1 MAALS
6 QSGQCSARPGSA
18 QPFCNILS
26 LRVLRVRCKK
36 LRFCEL
42 DFGHMEVEQKPGF
55 PPSGITLKVP
65 ASGAVAGTRRP
76 IARAVLASR
85 IRTTAI
91 SCTHVAFSHTA
102 ISYLLRR
109 AVAEKHRRAVT
120 VNRNRKHDCRNSP
133 SGALPYYVSTIMHN
147 LGNFCYFFM
156 WQVQSG
162 KATRASATEEE
173 CDASRLPYDTE
184 TYAHQK
190 AG

>member
-55 PPSGITLKVP
+55 PPPGITLKVP
-65 ASGAVAGTRRP
+65 ASGTIAGTHRP

-120 VNRNRKHDCRNSP
+120 VDRNRKHNCRNSP
-133 SGALPYYVSTIMHN
+133 SGALPRSAIGSAVLS
-147 LGNFCYFFM
+147 
-156 WQVQSG
+156 S
-162 KATRASATEEE
+162 AASI
-173 CDASRLPYDTE
+173 RLRERCLT
-184 TYAHQK
+184 TFRRSCII
-190 AG
+190 